1 MLGGYGLPAPLPG
14 DLTRRARETHR
25 QKRSPLYEHNGLLL
39 VLILLRVL
47 DGAALAD
54 DVDLDLAGI
63 IEGILD
69 LLGDLAGQQ
78 DDLIIADDIG
88 LDHDADFA
96 AGLNGKGLLHA
107 LKAGRDLLQIF
118 QTLDIALHVLAA
130 GTGTCG
136 ADGIAGL
143 NDKGQRGTREMLSDF
158 LMTQWAAQVLP
169 ISLREQWI
177 LKRNGIQT
185 INLLVFGNAQK
196 KFMTGIQKSMKI
208 QDLNQCP
215 LALLQKMEI

>member
-1 MLGGYGLPAPLPG
+1 M
-14 DLTRRARETHR
+14 
-25 QKRSPLYEHNGLLL
+25 

-118 QTLDIALHVLAA
+118 QTLDVVELAP
-130 GTGTCG
+130 
-136 ADGIAGL
+136 
-143 NDKGQRGTREMLSDF
+143 NR
-158 LMTQWAAQVLP
+158 
-169 ISLREQWI
+169 
-177 LKRNGIQT
+177 
-185 INLLVFGNAQK
+185 LLVEDTDAGKSLSK
-196 KFMTGIQKSMKI
+196 KITDLKALVDAYLKGKI
-208 QDLNQCP
+208 
-215 LALLQKMEI
+215 KTH

>member
-1 MLGGYGLPAPLPG
+1 M
-14 DLTRRARETHR
+14 
-25 QKRSPLYEHNGLLL
+25 

-118 QTLDIALHVLAA
+118 QTLDI
-130 GTGTCG
+130 
-136 ADGIAGL
+136 
-143 NDKGQRGTREMLSDF
+143 
-158 LMTQWAAQVLP
+158 
-169 ISLREQWI
+169 
-177 LKRNGIQT
+177 
-185 INLLVFGNAQK
+185 NL
-196 KFMTGIQKSMKI
+196 
-208 QDLNQCP
+208 
-215 LALLQKMEI
+215 